1 MIDESADVYSYW
13 VLVFFLFVLRI
24 CLGWACWVFS

>member
-13 VLVFFLFVLRI
+13 VLVFFFV
-24 CLGWACWVFS
+24 CFENPFGLGLLGI